1 MSNDRLKSAKT
12 GRSSRLPNSRTPF
25 KGGAASAGYS
35 RSEGFPNN
43 ISDLQ
48 SPSFPTAAKNLV
60 TLVLLPG
67 MDGTGILFEPFVA
80 ALGNGTRVAVVTY
93 PTLGHSQTYAGLRDL
108 AALALPPEGPLVLL
122 GESFSGPIAISLAA
136 ANPKRVVGVVLCCT
150 FVRNPR
156 PGLRWLSGLAS
167 IPAPLPPSSILSSML
182 FGRFATPR
190 LSRMLRDALAQVQ
203 PTILRARL
211 RAVVS
216 VDVRAQ
222 ARALEVPVLYLKGTS
237 DRMVPTPATV
247 EAQHHCRNMKV
258 QLFDAPHCLLQVV
271 PEEAASAVADFIDT
285 VAAP

>member
-1 MSNDRLKSAKT
+1 MPPQPVTA
-12 GRSSRLPNSRTPF
+12 RSSPPTLS
-25 KGGAASAGYS
+25 
-35 RSEGFPNN
+35 
-43 ISDLQ
+43 SDLQ
-48 SPSFPTAAKNLV
+48 SPSFPTATQPV

-67 MDGTGILFEPFVA
+67 MDGTGILFEPFVV
-80 ALGNGTRVAVVTY
+80 ALGEGRPVTVVTY
-93 PTLGHSQTYAGLRDL
+93 PTSGDSQTYAGLHDL

-167 IPAPLPPSSILSSML
+167 IPAPLPPSPILSAML
-182 FGRFATPR
+182 FGRFATTR
-190 LSRMLRDALAQVQ
+190 LRRMLREALAEVQ
-203 PTILRARL
+203 PAALRARF

-222 ARALEVPVLYLKGTS
+222 ARALEVPVLYLKAAS
-237 DRMVPTPATV
+237 DRVVPSPAVV
-247 EAQHHCRNMKV
+247 EAEQYCRNMEV

-271 PEEAASAVADFIDT
+271 PKEAAAAVADFIEKVT
-285 VAAP
+285 AP